1 MPHALMY
8 HGGFED
14 NFSRMKPGANTFLGS
29 DGTERVIPEWPD
41 EADGLRIGY
50 MEKAGKRFVAV
61 RVMDDSD
68 DVVLESELLIDP
80 PSHMGYGNRFSP
92 EPTVIQD
99 DAAKR
104 LLNDIIEK
112 NPSQRAQL
120 SAIRDRM
127 PWGKGKGARG

>member
-8 HGGFED
+8 HGGFEA
-14 NFSRMKPGANTFLGS
+14 NFSRMKSGASTFLGS
-29 DGTERVIPEWPD
+29 DGSEHVIPEWPD

-61 RVMDDSD
+61 RVIDDND
-68 DVVLESELLIDP
+68 DVMLGNELLIDP

-92 EPTVIQD
+92 EPTIIED
-99 DAAKR
+99 DGAKR

-112 NPSQRAQL
+112 NPDQRDAL
-120 SAIRDRM
+120 TAIRDRM
-127 PWGKGKGARG
+127 PWGRT

>member
-8 HGGFED
+8 HGGFEA
-14 NFSRMKPGANTFLGS
+14 NFSRMKSGATTFLGS
-29 DGTERVIPEWPD
+29 DGSEKVIPEWPE

-61 RVMDDSD
+61 RVIDDKD
-68 DVVLESELLIDP
+68 DVMLENELLIDP

-92 EPTVIQD
+92 EPTIIED
-99 DAAKR
+99 DSAKM

-112 NPSQRAQL
+112 NPEQSARL
-120 SAIRDRM
+120 TAIRDRM
-127 PWGKGKGARG
+127 PWGKKH